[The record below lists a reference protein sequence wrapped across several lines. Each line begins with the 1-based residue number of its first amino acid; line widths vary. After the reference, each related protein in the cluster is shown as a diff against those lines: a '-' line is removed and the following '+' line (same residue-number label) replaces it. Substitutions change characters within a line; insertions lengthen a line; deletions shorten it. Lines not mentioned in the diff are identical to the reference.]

1 MLNKNDKITLISV
14 HRTQDSDGF
23 SIENETASEVWGCLD
38 SITGTEFYQS
48 GLLGIQPSLRATVW
62 LSEYKDQTM
71 CEVEGKRY
79 RIYRTYKRNLDE
91 IELYMEE
98 RGGVK

>member
-23 SIENETASEVWGCLD
+23 SIENETASEVWSCLD

-62 LSEYKDQTM
+62 LSEYNNQTL

-98 RGGVK
+98 RGGLK